1 MVVGEERCRQER
13 ILFSLSSCHPTSDTK
28 NVGEHQRI
36 DLTTAIGGEERV
48 ESSPID
54 SFNFLTELL
63 FLKTTLTI
71 RPKHTIIYIN

>member
-1 MVVGEERCRQER
+1 M
-13 ILFSLSSCHPTSDTK
+13 
-28 NVGEHQRI
+28 NVGERQRI

-63 FLKTTLTI
+63 FLKTTLTV

>member
-1 MVVGEERCRQER
+1 MSNSVGER
-13 ILFSLSSCHPTSDTK
+13 
-28 NVGEHQRI
+28 QRI

-63 FLKTTLTI
+63 F
-71 RPKHTIIYIN
+71 